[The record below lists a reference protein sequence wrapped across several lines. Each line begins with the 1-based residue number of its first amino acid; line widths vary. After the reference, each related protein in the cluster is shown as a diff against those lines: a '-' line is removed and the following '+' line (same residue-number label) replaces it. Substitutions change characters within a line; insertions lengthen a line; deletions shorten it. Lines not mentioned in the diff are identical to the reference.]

1 MDLNEAERYYA
12 SIGFSRRTGFGERPA
27 LLVIDCTHGCSDPS
41 VSSMAIA
48 MDDEIRNIRRL
59 LDVARS
65 KQCPVVHTTIVYTD
79 EHFRDGGWFIKKIP
93 SLEALRPGAKESQ
106 IVPELAPRSGELVI
120 EKRFPS
126 GFYGTSL
133 HSYLT
138 TCRVDTVIVTGDST
152 SGCVRVPRG
161 DSAPVRG
168 GPRAPDPRGQP
179 VRHGRQ
185 VRRRDG
191 PGRDPGGARSHA
203 PDGSSPMIRRPSW
216 RHGG

>member
-1 MDLNEAERYYA
+1 MDHKEAESYYA

-27 LLVIDCTHGCSDPS
+27 LLVIDCNHGCSDPA

-48 MDDEIRNIRRL
+48 MDEEIRNIRRL

-65 KQCPVVHTTIVYTD
+65 KQFPVVHTTVVYT
-79 EHFRDGGWFIKKIP
+79 EELFRDGGWFIKKIP
-93 SLEALRPGAKESQ
+93 SLQVLRPGSKESQ

-138 TCRVDTVIVTGDST
+138 TCGVDTVIVTGDST
-152 SGCVRVPRG
+152 SGCVRATVVDAVSSGFRVVIPRQCVADRVPLTHVVNLFDMDAKYG
-161 DSAPVRG
+161 DVMDVDDVLAALQRIPASGTLR
-168 GPRAPDPRGQP
+168 
-179 VRHGRQ
+179 
-185 VRRRDG
+185 
-191 PGRDPGGARSHA
+191 
-203 PDGSSPMIRRPSW
+203 
-216 RHGG
+216 

>member
-152 SGCVRVPRG
+152 SGCVRATVVDAVSSGFRVVIPRQCVADRVPLTHVVNLFDMDAKYG
-161 DSAPVRG
+161 DVMDLDEILAALDRMP
-168 GPRAPDPRGQP
+168 PT
-179 VRHGRQ
+179 
-185 VRRRDG
+185 
-191 PGRDPGGARSHA
+191 GAAR
-203 PDGSSPMIRRPSW
+203 
-216 RHGG
+216 